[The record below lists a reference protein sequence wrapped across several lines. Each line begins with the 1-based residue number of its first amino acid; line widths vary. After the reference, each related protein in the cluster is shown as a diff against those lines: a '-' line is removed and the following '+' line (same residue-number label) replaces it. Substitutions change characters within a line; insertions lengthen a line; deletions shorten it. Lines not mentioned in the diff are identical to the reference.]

1 MRQRRTYTDVSGH
14 FEQTLIFMN
23 KAFKITLGIISFFI
37 IVIVLLL
44 ILFQSAFG
52 PTHKKLKLKLT
63 KDIVLFCEETYTA
76 DFAGVFYD
84 VDFYTKNEGIKTK
97 IGSATFYEDD
107 WQKDFSVFKKIN
119 EWYIIKIE
127 NTSGDR
133 VFAIN
138 IREARMDELLKDG
151 IADNQEWKLA
161 SDIKY
166 RSGII
171 FTKERL
177 DSINGNNFFYEY
189 EFRLGFNKPFEFY
202 KQNIVYELDLATG
215 KLEFKNISEKQELI
229 KNAR

>member
-1 MRQRRTYTDVSGH
+1 
-14 FEQTLIFMN
+14 MN
-23 KAFKITLGIISFFI
+23 RAFKIILGIISSII

-52 PTHKKLKLKLT
+52 PTHKNFKLKLT
-63 KDIVLFCEETYTA
+63 KDIELFCEETYTA
-76 DFAGVFYD
+76 DFAAVFYD
-84 VDFYTKNEGIKTK
+84 VDFYIKNEGIKTK
-97 IGSATFYEDD
+97 IGSTTFYKDD

-119 EWYIIKIE
+119 KWFIIKLE

-138 IREARMDELLKDG
+138 ICEARMDELLKDG

-166 RSGII
+166 QSGIL
-171 FTKERL
+171 FMKERL
-177 DSINGNNFFYEY
+177 DSIIGNNFYYEY
-189 EFRLGFNKPFEFY
+189 EFRLGFNEPFQFY